1 MLATNSW
8 IYLDLQKT
16 GCTFIRKKL
25 LEIFPNELYIEE
37 KKHKIQSEY
46 SDLPKIITIRDPYQY
61 YFSLWCYG
69 LDKKGAFYKRINI
82 ISKKLSAEMYKTPSQ
97 KSFSR
102 FLDYVLH
109 VPPSNVRSKHFWLP
123 FSFDLY
129 TRRILSM
136 IIPISNRSSFLEEIG
151 CDYQSPEILLKAA
164 APFIPE
170 VLLRTNN
177 LNSDFHRLANQ
188 GALDFLKLT
197 DGWEK
202 LFPINS
208 KAENTSIS
216 IKKDRIDD
224 YLLPGWKNIIK
235 SKSSLSF
242 MMLEKASSQFNF

>member
-1 MLATNSW
+1 MLATDSW

-16 GCTFIRKKL
+16 GCTFMRKKL
-25 LEIFPNELYIEE
+25 LEIFPNESYIEE
-37 KKHKIQSEY
+37 KKHKVQSEY

-61 YFSLWCYG
+61 YFSLWRYG
-69 LDKKGAFYKRINI
+69 LEKRGGFYKRINT
-82 ISKKLSAEMYKTPSQ
+82 ISKKLSDEMYNTPSK

-102 FLDYVLH
+102 FLDYVLYEN
-109 VPPSNVRSKHFWLP
+109 PFKSKHFWLP
-123 FSFDLY
+123 SSFDLY

-136 IIPISNRSSFLEEIG
+136 IIPVSSRSSFLEEIDS
-151 CDYQSPEILLKAA
+151 DYQSPEVLLKAA
-164 APFIPE
+164 TPFIPE
-170 VLLRTNN
+170 VLIRTNS

-188 GALDFLKLT
+188 GALDFLNLT

-216 IKKDRIDD
+216 IKKNRIED

-242 MMLEKASSQFNF
+242 MMLEKASSQFNS